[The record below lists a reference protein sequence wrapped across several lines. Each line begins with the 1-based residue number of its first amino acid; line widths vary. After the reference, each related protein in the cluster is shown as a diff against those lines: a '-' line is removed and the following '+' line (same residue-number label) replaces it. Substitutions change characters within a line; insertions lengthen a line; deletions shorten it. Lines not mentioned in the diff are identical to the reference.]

1 MGNIS
6 LPGIECAGKSEWL
19 RGDCDKKCLFCDK
32 RCQLV
37 KSHIVP
43 RKVLECLCDWKAEDN
58 RGEEEG
64 MDQNE
69 AGKAEKREEN
79 KSIEQSKYMYMTVI
93 DEGRRVSAKACY
105 KKFLCE
111 LCEKRFQ
118 HIDEYARDFWKEMSQ
133 NWYKKRTISLNY
145 KPGIDIM
152 KAVLFSIVIRGM
164 FLSFH
169 WLYWP
174 ESLMCAFKMMM
185 NEVNTYTYQETI
197 ELLDEIGFLYC
208 YLPQI
213 HRRYRVEFPFSC
225 TLKLKSTQS
234 IKAICAQVPPFFCIL
249 PEKSEDRDSLQ
260 RYLHHIIR
268 DVHKKL
274 QESLDH
280 FIDKKRAEVA
290 KRQEQNCDQQI
301 RIINFFENPPD
312 NGCLL
317 FFDYL
322 EEPLVVTVNVH
333 VQ

>member
-6 LPGIECAGKSEWL
+6 LPGRECAEKSERL
-19 RGDCDKKCLFCDK
+19 RGDGNKKCFFCK
-32 RCQLV
+32 ERCQLV

-69 AGKAEKREEN
+69 AGKAEKRKEN
-79 KSIEQSKYMYMTVI
+79 KSKEQSKYMYMTDI
-93 DEGRRVSAKACY
+93 DYGKCVSAQACY
-105 KKFLCE
+105 RKFLCE

-133 NWYKKRTISLNY
+133 NWCEERTTPLNY

-152 KAVLFSIVIRGM
+152 KAVLFSMVIRGM
-164 FLSFH
+164 YLSLDWSH
-169 WLYWP
+169 WH
-174 ESLMCAFKMMM
+174 ESLMCAFKKMM
-185 NEVNTYTYQETI
+185 NEVDTYTYQKTI

-208 YLPQI
+208 YLPQS

-225 TLKLKSTQS
+225 TLKLKSTQN
-234 IKAICAQVPPFFCIL
+234 IQAICAQVPPFFCIL
-249 PEKSEDRDSLQ
+249 PEKSEDRYSLQ
-260 RYLHHIIR
+260 RYRHHIIR
-268 DVHKKL
+268 DVHIKL

-280 FIDKKRAEVA
+280 FIDKQRAEVA
-290 KRQEQNCDQQI
+290 EGQEQNCDQQK
-301 RIINFFENPPD
+301 RIIKFFENPPH

-317 FFDYL
+317 FFNYL
-322 EEPLVVTVNVH
+322 EEHLEVTVNVH